1 VIIELS
7 PPGERA
13 PAGTTAAVIVPLTA
27 AERERLEKEVE
38 PEESLWEKV
47 KDYFSSLAG
56 AGK

>member
-1 VIIELS
+1 
-7 PPGERA
+7 
-13 PAGTTAAVIVPLTA
+13 VIVPLTA